1 MTKIKCTFNSRND
14 CHTKSN
20 ANWQFVVFRLG
31 ADSQIEGRRLHV
43 AHLPQDFGLLSH
55 RPEGS
60 GTAPQVGPQ
69 VKGGA
74 GYPSGIKTR
83 HRTPR
88 NQRQPG

>member
-1 MTKIKCTFNSRND
+1 MIKKLSSVLLIPETIAIQNLM
-14 CHTKSN
+14 
-20 ANWQFVVFRLG
+20 FVVFLQG
-31 ADSQIEGRRLHV
+31 ADSQIEGGRLHV

-74 GYPSGIKTR
+74 GHSSWIKTR